1 MKSYKKIALMLKK
14 NAIILFKN
22 KVQIQQCL
30 IKKPFKIF
38 NLFILMN
45 YN

>member
-30 IKKPFKIF
+30 IKKNHLKFLIY
-38 NLFILMN
+38 LF
-45 YN
+45 

>member
-14 NAIILFKN
+14 CNNIIQKQSTNPTVFDK
-22 KVQIQQCL
+22 
-30 IKKPFKIF
+30 KKPFKFF